1 MADETINGSS
11 TMIPMSGGKGSP
23 TPDGDDG
30 GPDTA
35 PVRTQLST
43 KPEGDD
49 GGPESALAPEDSTKP
64 EGDDGGPE
72 R

>member
-1 MADETINGSS
+1 MGDETINGSPAS
-11 TMIPMSGGKGSP
+11 SSGGQGSP
-23 TPDGDDG
+23 KPDGDDG
-30 GPDTA
+30 GPDKA
-35 PVRTQLST
+35 RLRTQLSA